1 VAIGSHQ
8 HRRRLGRTI
17 GDTVN
22 LIAQICAVVAMN
34 LRSLPQRLGPSFV
47 IIFGSAGVVAV
58 LVAIMAM
65 SVGMSKTL
73 QGTGR
78 DDRAIVLRMGSASE
92 SGSALSHSAAQI
104 IVDAP
109 GIRHDGEGRPLVTA
123 EPLRLLKLFKRDDG
137 SEVTAVLRGL
147 GAEALRVRPEIK
159 IVEGRLYRPA
169 VNELIVG
176 KAAKAQYRGTEIGSR
191 ITTRTATWV
200 VVGTFTSNG
209 DAHESE
215 LAANADTVMS
225 SDNGSTYGSITVL
238 LDEPGSLRTLADSL
252 ASNPALRVDVTRER
266 DYFSR
271 QSNTVSR
278 LLSVLLYVVG
288 SIMGVGAM
296 FGALNTMYSAV
307 GARTTEIATL
317 RAVGFGSTPIVVS
330 VLIEALLLAAAGGI
344 LGACAAWAFFNGRT
358 VSTTQG
364 SAYAQLIF
372 DIRVTLQLA
381 MIGIAVSGVIGL
393 IGGLFPSIRAARM
406 PIATAL
412 RAV

>member
-1 VAIGSHQ
+1 M
-8 HRRRLGRTI
+8 
-17 GDTVN
+17 N
-22 LIAQICAVVAMN
+22 LISQIGAVVAMN

-47 IIFGSAGVVAV
+47 IIIGSAGVVAV
-58 LVAIMAM
+58 LVAVLAMAA
-65 SVGMSKTL
+65 GMTKTL
-73 QGTGR
+73 QETGR
-78 DDRAIVLRMGSASE
+78 DDRAIVMRKGSASE
-92 SGSALSHSAAQI
+92 SGSALTRTAARI
-104 IVDAP
+104 ILDAP
-109 GIRHDGEGRPLVTA
+109 GIKHDRDGKPLVTA
-123 EPLRLLKLFKRDDG
+123 EPLRLPKLFKRDDG

-147 GAEALRVRPEIK
+147 GAQALLVRPELK
-159 IVEGRLYRPA
+159 IVEGRLFRPA

-176 KAAKAQYRGTEIGSR
+176 KAAKAQYRGTEIGSH

-200 VVGTFTSNG
+200 VVGTFTTNG

-215 LAANADTVMS
+215 LLSDADMVMS
-225 SDNGSTYGSITVL
+225 SDNGSTYASITVL
-238 LDEPGSLRTLADSL
+238 LDAPGSLRTLADSL
-252 ASNPALRVDVTRER
+252 ASNPALRVDVARER

-278 LLSVLLYVVG
+278 LLSVLVYVVG
-288 SIMGVGAM
+288 SIMGVGAI

-307 GARTTEIATL
+307 SSRTTEIATL
-317 RAVGFGSTPIVVS
+317 RAIGFGSAPIVAS
-330 VLIEALLLAAAGGI
+330 VLIEALLLATAGGI

-372 DIRVTLQLA
+372 DISVTLRLA
-381 MIGIAVSGVIGL
+381 VIGVAASGVIGFM
-393 IGGLFPSIRAARM
+393 GGLFPAIRAARL